1 MATPDWLLNSNID
14 INKFKKV
21 DPAKFVSP
29 SKGSKNTEKI
39 IKKVIQN
46 KQLKEFDPTV
56 LFGKNGNVNKSVE
69 DLDREILKNS
79 QTKYIPNLNNEAGIK
94 RFQKVEKLPITGKFD
109 GDTIAKIEAMNNVK
123 SEGKPQQPNIKP
135 PVKKDTKY
143 IPNFQTTAGIKE
155 FQRRNKLNPDGVVG
169 KFTIGA
175 MEKKE
180 IVPAGTQAAFIEMQK
195 TPIVKNESNIIAS
208 PEDKYVYGSDGKV
221 TEAYFNGAENQFN
234 KLKTTDIVKNTEA
247 AHPGSTARIAEL
259 DKLFGNGQ
267 IPREAYN
274 YSVNAILNPNQN
286 STPAQTIPQPQSQGI
301 LSSIGN
307 WFTRERTPEEKQ
319 AMRQQVYDAT
329 GVDMGGQGGL
339 AERSA
344 Y

>member
-29 SKGSKNTEKI
+29 SKDSKNTEKI

-175 MEKKE
+175 MEKKG

-195 TPIVKNESNIIAS
+195 PSLVGNQAPVTITPN
-208 PEDKYVYGSDGKV
+208 
-221 TEAYFNGAENQFN
+221 
-234 KLKTTDIVKNTEA
+234 
-247 AHPGSTARIAEL
+247 
-259 DKLFGNGQ
+259 
-267 IPREAYN
+267 
-274 YSVNAILNPNQN
+274 NPNYVSPSRMQEAEDDFIARDMGI
-286 STPAQTIPQPQSQGI
+286 TPTQLQQMRQVDSYGPNNPDKDAMYAQIFRPQAQATAEAMKTYDAGNVAVKPQGWFDQVF
-301 LSSIGN
+301 N
-307 WFTRERTPEEKQ
+307 WFTRERTPEEKA
-319 AMRQQVYDAT
+319 AMNEQVRKAT
-329 GVDMGGQGGL
+329 GYDMEQGLSSRFNNEVD
-339 AERSA
+339 
-344 Y
+344 

>member
-1 MATPDWLLNSNID
+1 MANNPYKNFFGGYNSKKNAELGAAWERQNKINNDPILIAAQKADLQRKAAADKKAAELQAIRDIKATPATLNQQSLTKPID
-14 INKFKKV
+14 KQVNKPIV
-21 DPAKFVSP
+21 E
-29 SKGSKNTEKI
+29 N
-39 IKKVIQN
+39 IKKDVISTSS
-46 KQLKEFDPTV
+46 K
-56 LFGKNGNVNKSVE
+56 
-69 DLDREILKNS
+69 
-79 QTKYIPNLNNEAGIK
+79 KY
-94 RFQKVEKLPITGKFD
+94 T
-109 GDTIAKIEAMNNVK
+109 
-123 SEGKPQQPNIKP
+123 
-135 PVKKDTKY
+135 
-143 IPNFQTTAGIKE
+143 PNFQSIAGIKE
-155 FQRRNKLNPDGVVG
+155 FQKRNGLKVDGIVG
-169 KFTIGA
+169 ENTIGV
-175 MEKKE
+175 MEKKKL
-180 IVPAGTQAAFIEMQK
+180 VPVGTQAAFIEMQK